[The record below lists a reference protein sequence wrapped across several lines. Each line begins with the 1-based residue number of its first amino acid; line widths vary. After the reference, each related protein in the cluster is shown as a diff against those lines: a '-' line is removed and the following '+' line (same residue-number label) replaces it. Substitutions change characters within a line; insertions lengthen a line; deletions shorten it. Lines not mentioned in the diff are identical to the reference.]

1 MIVVHSYVKLP
12 EDRWYLI
19 YGMVY
24 TFQARVDKYFAA
36 SMQTCESI
44 GLSNHSSLG
53 DKNQGECKSF
63 RQYGKLG

>member
-1 MIVVHSYVKLP
+1 
-12 EDRWYLI
+12 
-19 YGMVY
+19 VY